1 MATTSSA
8 SGNRTTVV
16 HAHDAFLRDIGSS
29 WDDVA
34 ALPDG
39 AFVSAAARELRQQ
52 LALLLRE
59 EYGASP
65 LFVVKDPRIS
75 RLLPLWFA
83 VLAELQIAPVI
94 ALAVRNPLEVAASL
108 KARDG
113 FTTTKS
119 LLLWLRHTLES
130 EQHSRGR
137 PRSFVMYDELLRNWQ
152 GVLAR
157 VGEDLAV
164 TWPGRSHRATVEI
177 ENFLSEQHRH
187 HVFDW
192 RDVEGRADVVSWV
205 KEAYFALRASD
216 PVQVLDQVRDEL
228 AQADIAFGPILEEA
242 RLELHASREQ
252 TLEGAAARDALGKDL
267 EARNLAL
274 EARAAEVQ
282 QLQEEVGELN
292 SALAASASQAATHEA
307 EVAALQAERDRLAHE
322 VERFGDEARHL
333 TAAVEAAQGRVDAAD
348 AEAASTR
355 EELNTAYAE
364 VDRLRT
370 AADEA
375 VARAAALEANSS
387 AERENLLTD
396 LDAARATIEQ
406 LEERAAGANAALGAL
421 EAQAAS
427 DRGELLHRTRRSSCG
442 RGTAHCADPCCR
454 VGSCRRAQATTC
466 RSGCRKRRGEPAR
479 KAARRHVARRRG
491 AGGNGRRTALDRRR
505 GARGFPSR
513 AGPTAG
519 GGRGRA
525 RGAGSASHLGRTP
538 RGCA

>member
-1 MATTSSA
+1 MTDSMELNDDLEGLAVEIDQSPPPTPVFERRAILVAGSHRSGTSALARVLSLIGCDLPKHVIPPVD
-8 SGNRTTVV
+8 GNNELGFWEPALVV
-16 HAHDAFLRDIGSS
+16 HAHDVFLESIGSS

-52 LALLLRE
+52 LALLLHE
-59 EYGASP
+59 EYGTSS

-83 VLAELQIAPVI
+83 VLAELQIAPAI
-94 ALAVRNPLEVAASL
+94 AVAVRNPLEVAASL

-119 LLLWLRHTLES
+119 LLLWLRHTIES

-152 GVLAR
+152 GVVAG

-177 ENFLSEQHRH
+177 EHFLSERQRH

-192 RDVEGRADVVSWV
+192 RDIEGRADVVSWV

-216 PVQVLDQVRDEL
+216 AVQVLDQVRDEL
-228 AQADIAFGPILEEA
+228 ARADIAFGPILEEA
-242 RLELHASREQ
+242 RLELHASQEQ
-252 TLEGAAARDALGKDL
+252 MLQGAAARDALGKDL

-282 QLQEEVGELN
+282 QLQESVGELN
-292 SALAASASQAATHEA
+292 SALAASASQAATHQA
-307 EVAALQAERDRLAHE
+307 EVGALHAERDRLAHE
-322 VERFGDEARHL
+322 VERFRDEAIHL
-333 TAAVEAAQGRVDAAD
+333 TAAVEAAQARVDAAD
-348 AEAASTR
+348 AETASTR

-364 VDRLRT
+364 VDRLRA

-375 VARAAALEANSS
+375 VSRAAALEANSS

-396 LDAARATIEQ
+396 LHTARATIEQ
-406 LEERAAGANAALGAL
+406 LEERAAGADAALDAL
-421 EAQAAS
+421 EAQAAI
-427 DRGELLHRTRRSSCG
+427 GAWRTAARTHRSSRG
-442 RGTAHCADPCCR
+442 RGTAHCAEPCCR
-454 VGSCRRAQATTC
+454 VGS
-466 RSGCRKRRGEPAR
+466 
-479 KAARRHVARRRG
+479 
-491 AGGNGRRTALDRRR
+491 
-505 GARGFPSR
+505 
-513 AGPTAG
+513 
-519 GGRGRA
+519 
-525 RGAGSASHLGRTP
+525 
-538 RGCA
+538 

>member
-1 MATTSSA
+1 MDNEL
-8 SGNRTTVV
+8 GFWEPEVVV
-16 HAHDAFLRDIGSS
+16 HAHDVFLGSIGSS

-52 LALLLRE
+52 LALLLHE
-59 EYGASP
+59 EYGASS

-83 VLAELQIAPVI
+83 VLAELQIAPAI
-94 ALAVRNPLEVAASL
+94 AVAVRNPLEVAASL

-119 LLLWLRHTLES
+119 LLLWLRHTIES

-177 ENFLSEQHRH
+177 EHFLSEQQRH

-252 TLEGAAARDALGKDL
+252 TLQGAAARDALGKDL

-292 SALAASASQAATHEA
+292 SALAASASQAATHQA
-307 EVAALQAERDRLAHE
+307 EVAALHAERDRLAHE
-322 VERFGDEARHL
+322 VERFA
-333 TAAVEAAQGRVDAAD
+333 TK
-348 AEAASTR
+348 
-355 EELNTAYAE
+355 
-364 VDRLRT
+364 RT
-370 AADEA
+370 
-375 VARAAALEANSS
+375 
-387 AERENLLTD
+387 
-396 LDAARATIEQ
+396 
-406 LEERAAGANAALGAL
+406 
-421 EAQAAS
+421 
-427 DRGELLHRTRRSSCG
+427 
-442 RGTAHCADPCCR
+442 P
-454 VGSCRRAQATTC
+454 
-466 RSGCRKRRGEPAR
+466 
-479 KAARRHVARRRG
+479 
-491 AGGNGRRTALDRRR
+491 NGRSRGGS
-505 GARGFPSR
+505 GARGC
-513 AGPTAG
+513 
-519 GGRGRA
+519 
-525 RGAGSASHLGRTP
+525 
-538 RGCA
+538 RGCGDRQHA

>member
-1 MATTSSA
+1 MEMNEELDPLAVDIGQEPAPSAVPARRAVVVVGSHRSGTSALARVLSLVGCDLPKHVMPPVA
-8 SGNRTTVV
+8 GDNELGYWEPATVV

-39 AFVSAAARELRQQ
+39 AFVSAGARELRQQ

-59 EYGASP
+59 EYGTSS

-75 RLLPLWFA
+75 RLLPIWFA

-94 ALAVRNPLEVAASL
+94 AVAVRNPLEVAASL
-108 KARDG
+108 KARHG

-152 GVLAR
+152 GVVAG

-177 ENFLSEQHRH
+177 EHFLSERHRH

-216 PVQVLDQVRDEL
+216 PVKVLDQVRDEL

-252 TLEGAAARDALGKDL
+252 TLEGAAARDALGEDL
-267 EARNLAL
+267 EARNLA
-274 EARAAEVQ
+274 ARGASSRGSAAP
-282 QLQEEVGELN
+282 
-292 SALAASASQAATHEA
+292 
-307 EVAALQAERDRLAHE
+307 
-322 VERFGDEARHL
+322 
-333 TAAVEAAQGRVDAAD
+333 
-348 AEAASTR
+348 
-355 EELNTAYAE
+355 
-364 VDRLRT
+364 
-370 AADEA
+370 
-375 VARAAALEANSS
+375 
-387 AERENLLTD
+387 
-396 LDAARATIEQ
+396 
-406 LEERAAGANAALGAL
+406 
-421 EAQAAS
+421 
-427 DRGELLHRTRRSSCG
+427 RGG
-442 RGTAHCADPCCR
+442 RGTEQRP
-454 VGSCRRAQATTC
+454 RRLC
-466 RSGCRKRRGEPAR
+466 FPGCHTPG
-479 KAARRHVARRRG
+479 
-491 AGGNGRRTALDRRR
+491 
-505 GARGFPSR
+505 R
-513 AGPTAG
+513 AG
-519 GGRGRA
+519 RA
-525 RGAGSASHLGRTP
+525 TR
-538 RGCA
+538 